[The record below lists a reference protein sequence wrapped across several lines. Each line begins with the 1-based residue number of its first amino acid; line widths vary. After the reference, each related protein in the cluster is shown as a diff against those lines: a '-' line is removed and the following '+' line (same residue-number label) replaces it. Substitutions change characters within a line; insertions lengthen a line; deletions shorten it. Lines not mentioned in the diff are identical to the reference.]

1 MSRRPDHSIWPR
13 ADDSRFP
20 SQVHQIGA
28 GVKDASFGQ
37 QITTKVVSRDS
48 ILSPASWTASA
59 VRERTAGDLG
69 EQVEE
74 VATWMR
80 SGVPRG

>member
-13 ADDSRFP
+13 GDDSRFP
-20 SQVHQIGA
+20 SQVHQIEA
-28 GVKDASFGQ
+28 GVKGASIGQ
-37 QITTKVVSRDS
+37 QITTKVVSRDPNL
-48 ILSPASWTASA
+48 IPASWTALA
-59 VRERTAGDLG
+59 VRERTAGGLG